1 MIRRPPRSTRTDTL
15 FPYTTLFRSDVPE
28 RAGLTTRRERRE
40 RVPIT
45 RDSLVEGKRHR
56 AFDRGHAGSRGILPP
71 GLALQPG
78 YGGVERFLRD
88 GRNASRARRAG
99 GAPFGNQRPGEIDR
113 RCLEVAVDKLGKASC
128 REKVGKDVAT

>member
-1 MIRRPPRSTRTDTL
+1 MRSTTRAWRRNAFCRPGRLTL
-15 FPYTTLFRSDVPE
+15 GEEDVPE

-99 GAPFGNQRPGEIDR
+99 GAPLDR
-113 RCLEVAVDKLGKASC
+113 KSTRLNSSH
-128 REKVGKDVAT
+128 

>member
-1 MIRRPPRSTRTDTL
+1 MRSTTRAWRRNAFCRPGRLTL
-15 FPYTTLFRSDVPE
+15 GEEDVPE

-71 GLALQPG
+71 GLALPPG
-78 YGGVERFLRD
+78 RSEERRLGEAC
-88 GRNASRARRAG
+88 GR
-99 GAPFGNQRPGEIDR
+99 PCQDR
-113 RCLEVAVDKLGKASC
+113 WVP
-128 REKVGKDVAT
+128 